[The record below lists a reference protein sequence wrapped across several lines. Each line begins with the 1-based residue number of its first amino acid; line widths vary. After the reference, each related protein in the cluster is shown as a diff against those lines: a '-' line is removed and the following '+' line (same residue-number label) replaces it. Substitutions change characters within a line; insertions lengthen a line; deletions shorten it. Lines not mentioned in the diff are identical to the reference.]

1 MELGACQVWMP
12 ARIERIAREPVAAYV
27 GSGSGGGCKCK
38 DRAGLSGTRAQ
49 AGSEIVAKA
58 TKTRVG
64 PREEAVRT
72 GGEDVAVGDRS
83 RGNGG
88 SGAGAG
94 SEGYTAPARTG
105 SMGR

>member
-1 MELGACQVWMP
+1 M
-12 ARIERIAREPVAAYV
+12 
-27 GSGSGGGCKCK
+27 
-38 DRAGLSGTRAQ
+38 
-49 AGSEIVAKA
+49 AKA

-94 SEGYTAPARTG
+94 SEGYTAPARAG